1 MKENLIAI
9 GYPLPEDIE
18 KLKWYGDFE
27 SCLSLIDRRLRED
40 IPETLKE
47 KLRIEKVQIR
57 RMQRN
62 YTVSEEEAQKILREN
77 LRDYR
82 EEELRELREA
92 NLVDWIFVKGEIRY
106 IDSFYDNLIKIRK
119 DIADRQLYP
128 EVVPADKPTSLVL
141 RDTLMAKMKE
151 EGSATCRMTL
161 RASVELGEEL
171 QKGIGEFH
179 IHVSYPLE
187 KLQIKNLRMI
197 SCNPAPKMLPPSK
210 ASHPTV
216 YFEGNGEE
224 VKRCEVV
231 YSLDNTMQY
240 FDLKPENVSTE
251 QPGFYLGEQLPHIS
265 FTPYMRALTEEIVGD
280 ETNPLLKARRI
291 YDFITTKVN
300 YSFMRSYI
308 ALPNIVEYCASRLRG
323 DCGVQALT
331 FITMC
336 RIAGVPARWQSGLYA
351 DNNGAGCHDWAM
363 FYVAPYGW
371 LWADPSF
378 GGSAWRAGM
387 EERWNFYFGN
397 LDPYRVCLT
406 DEFQMPFVPEMKYL
420 RSDPYD
426 NQMGEVERSD
436 RPVSNSQW
444 TGKAEVLS
452 CEIL

>member
-1 MKENLIAI
+1 M
-9 GYPLPEDIE
+9 
-18 KLKWYGDFE
+18 
-27 SCLSLIDRRLRED
+27 
-40 IPETLKE
+40 
-47 KLRIEKVQIR
+47 
-57 RMQRN
+57 
-62 YTVSEEEAQKILREN
+62 
-77 LRDYR
+77 
-82 EEELRELREA
+82 
-92 NLVDWIFVKGEIRY
+92 
-106 IDSFYDNLIKIRK
+106 
-119 DIADRQLYP
+119 
-128 EVVPADKPTSLVL
+128 
-141 RDTLMAKMKE
+141 
-151 EGSATCRMTL
+151 
-161 RASVELGEEL
+161 
-171 QKGIGEFH
+171 
-179 IHVSYPLE
+179 
-187 KLQIKNLRMI
+187 
-197 SCNPAPKMLPPSK
+197 
-210 ASHPTV
+210 
-216 YFEGNGEE
+216 
-224 VKRCEVV
+224 V

-265 FTPYMRALTEEIVGD
+265 FTRYMRALTEEIVGD

-351 DNNGAGCHDWAM
+351 DDNGAGCHDWAM
-363 FYVAPYGW
+363 FYIAPYGW

-378 GGSAWRAGM
+378 GGSAWRAG
-387 EERWNFYFGN
+387 EEDRWNFYFGN

-406 DEFQMPFVPEMKYL
+406 DEFQMPFIPEMIFI

-426 NQMGEVERSD
+426 NQMGEVECSD

-444 TGKAEVLS
+444 EGKAEVLS